1 MTVDLAALP
10 PTPVDA
16 DPVIVP
22 GLLTGLGITPPNVP
36 AWITDQQLIA
46 DILAGY
52 IDIPTDFMGDQ

>member
-22 GLLTGLGITPPNVP
+22 GLLTGLGITRHDVP

-52 IDIPTDFMGDQ
+52 IDLTFLED